1 MSEQTVLLEDHGPVR
16 LLTLNR
22 PQRLN
27 ALNTQMGLEL
37 REALAAAADDDKV
50 GALVITGAGRGF
62 SAGADLSR
70 FVAFAEGGQ
79 FMERDRFTSLEF
91 PRAFANFPKPLI
103 AAINGPA
110 VGWGFTMP
118 LMCDI
123 RLASTQAMFSC
134 GFLRVG
140 VTPEFGSSHL
150 LSALIGLSRAME
162 LVLTAR
168 RVEPAEALAM
178 GLVSEVCPPPELLPR
193 ALELAQTIAAF
204 PAPAVAMAKALLKH
218 GAGASLEQTMAYEV
232 QCFHAAMQTPE
243 HREAVQQMLAAIK
256 AK

>member
-1 MSEQTVLLEDHGPVR
+1 MSEQTVLIDDQGPVR

-27 ALNTQMGLEL
+27 ALNPQMG
-37 REALAAAADDDKV
+37 REMQAALAQAATDEQVRAV
-50 GALVITGAGRGF
+50 VITGAGRGF

-70 FVAFAEGGQ
+70 FQAFAQGGQ
-79 FMERDRFTSLEF
+79 FLEAQRFTGLDF
-91 PRAFANFPKPLI
+91 PRAFATFPKPLI

-123 RLASTQAMFSC
+123 RLASAQAMFSC
-134 GFLRVG
+134 GFVRVG

-150 LSALIGLSRAME
+150 LPALIGLSRALE

-168 RVEPAEALAM
+168 RVSPEEAKAM
-178 GLVSEVCPPPELLPR
+178 GLVAEVCEPERLLPR
-193 ALELAQTIAAF
+193 ALELAAEIAAF
-204 PAPAVAMAKALLKH
+204 PAPAVQMAKALLQH
-218 GAGASLEQTMAYEV
+218 GAGASLEQTMAYEI
-232 QCFHAAMQTPE
+232 QCFRAAMQTPE
-243 HREAVQQMLAAIK
+243 HREAVERMLAAIK

>member
-27 ALNTQMGLEL
+27 ALNTQMGLDL
-37 REALAAAADDDKV
+37 RQALAAAADDDKV

-150 LSALIGLSRAME
+150 LPALIGLSRAME

-232 QCFHAAMQTPE
+232 QCFRAAMQTPE